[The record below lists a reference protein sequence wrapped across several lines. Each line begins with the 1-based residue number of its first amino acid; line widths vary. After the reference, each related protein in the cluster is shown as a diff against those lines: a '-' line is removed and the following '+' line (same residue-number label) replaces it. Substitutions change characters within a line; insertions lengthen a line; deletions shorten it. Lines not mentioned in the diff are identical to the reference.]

1 MKSKVKR
8 KVYNVVTYE
17 GIYETIDEAVVAA
30 KALCEAMET
39 IVKITKCKEGYEL
52 FGNGEIVMTITE

>member
-1 MKSKVKR
+1 MKR
-8 KVYNVVTYE
+8 KGEKAGTYE
-17 GIYETIDEAVVAA
+17 GIYETIDEAVGAD

-39 IVKITKCKEGYEL
+39 IVKIIKCKEGYEL

>member
-1 MKSKVKR
+1 M
-8 KVYNVVTYE
+8 TYE

>member
-1 MKSKVKR
+1 
-8 KVYNVVTYE
+8 VTYE

-30 KALCEAMET
+30 KELCEAMET